1 MILTDKKTITNR
13 YIRKKIARY
22 KQKKAELVTSNKLIE
37 GVEFHRRIHPI
48 LLFLLRVKS
57 KLSRLTYEFVTDKRV
72 DTKNGKTVIYAIAHI
87 GKFDYEMIVEACDIF
102 AVSHIG
108 KLDFEIVSE
117 VIKKQYHVLAADF
130 MHMKG
135 TFSGVYLWTNGVV
148 YIDVLDKNDRKNSRD
163 LMVNILK
170 QKGNIMIFPE
180 GTWNLSL
187 NEIIYDIQ
195 LGTVNMAMETGTVII
210 PISLEQY
217 EEQKK
222 FVINMGEPIEQEMAY
237 ENIREYKIK
246 KTSELRDIM
255 AALKYEIWEREGITN
270 RSDIKPNY
278 WSDFV
283 AHRCAEW
290 WGYDLREQIDN
301 CYIPKEKLE
310 YWDLMHDLRNMKV
323 REENSFL
330 FVGKEIFLN

>member
-1 MILTDKKTITNR
+1 MQDKRRKQFEKYKIKKQNIISR
-13 YIRKKIARY
+13 DSYVPKKIRRLIRPLLRIMLKVSRGLQGYRIEIIRKTEIP
-22 KQKKAELVTSNKLIE
+22 
-37 GVEFHRRIHPI
+37 H
-48 LLFLLRVKS
+48 
-57 KLSRLTYEFVTDKRV
+57 DKPV
-72 DTKNGKTVIYAIAHI
+72 
-87 GKFDYEMIVEACDIF
+87 IF

-108 KLDFEIVSE
+108 KLDFEIISE
-117 VIKKQYHVLAADF
+117 VIREQYYILAADF
-130 MHMKG
+130 MLVKG
-135 TFSGVYLWTNGVV
+135 KFSGFFFWLNGVV
-148 YIDVLDKNDRKNSRD
+148 YIDVLDKNDRRNSRD

-180 GTWNLSL
+180 GTWNLSP

-195 LGTVNMAMETGTVII
+195 FGAVDMAMETGAVII

-237 ENIREYKIK
+237 ENVMEYKIK

-255 AALKYEIWEREGITN
+255 ATLKYEIWERQGITK
-270 RSDIKPNY
+270 RADIKTNY

-283 AHRCAEW
+283 LRRCSEW
-290 WGYDLREQIDN
+290 PGYEFRGQIVN

-310 YWDLMHDLRNMKV
+310 YWDLMRDLRNMKV
-323 REENSFL
+323 REANSFL
-330 FVGKEIFLN
+330 FADKEKF

>member
-1 MILTDKKTITNR
+1 MQDKRRKQFEKYKIKKQNIISR
-13 YIRKKIARY
+13 DSYVPKKIRRLIRPLLRIMLKVSRSLQGYRIEIIRKTEIP
-22 KQKKAELVTSNKLIE
+22 
-37 GVEFHRRIHPI
+37 H
-48 LLFLLRVKS
+48 
-57 KLSRLTYEFVTDKRV
+57 DKPV
-72 DTKNGKTVIYAIAHI
+72 
-87 GKFDYEMIVEACDIF
+87 IF

-117 VIKKQYHVLAADF
+117 VIKKQYYVLAADF

-135 TFSGVYLWTNGVV
+135 TFSGFYLWLNGVV

-170 QKGNIMIFPE
+170 QKGNIMLFPE
-180 GTWNLSL
+180 GTWNFSP

-195 LGTVNMAMETGTVII
+195 LGTVDMAMETGAVII

-222 FVINMGEPIEQEMAY
+222 FVINMGEPIEQEVAQ
-237 ENIREYKIK
+237 ENVREYKIK
-246 KTSELRDIM
+246 KTSELRDTM
-255 AALKYEIWEREGITN
+255 ATLKYEIWEREGLTN

-283 AHRCAEW
+283 VRRCAEW

-310 YWDLMHDLRNMKV
+310 YWDLMRDLRNMKV
-323 REENSFL
+323 REANSFL
-330 FVGKEIFLN
+330 FTDYEERKLI

>member
-1 MILTDKKTITNR
+1 MQDKKRREFEKYRLRKQNFILKDS
-13 YIRKKIARY
+13 YIPKVI
-22 KQKKAELVTSNKLIE
+22 
-37 GVEFHRRIHPI
+37 RRIIRP
-48 LLFLLRVKS
+48 LLRVMLKV
-57 KLSRLTYEFVTDKRV
+57 SRSLQGYRIEIMRKTKIPHDKPV
-72 DTKNGKTVIYAIAHI
+72 
-87 GKFDYEMIVEACDIF
+87 IF

-135 TFSGVYLWTNGVV
+135 TFSGFFLWMNGVI

-180 GTWNLSL
+180 GTWNLSP

-195 LGTVNMAMETGTVII
+195 LGTVDMAMETGAVII

-237 ENIREYKIK
+237 GNVREYKIK

-255 AALKYEIWEREGITN
+255 ATLKYEIWEWEGITN

-290 WGYDLREQIDN
+290 RGYDLREQIDN

-310 YWDLMHDLRNMKV
+310 YWDLMRDLRNMRV
-323 REENSFL
+323 RKANSFL
-330 FVGKEIFLN
+330 FMK